1 VIVSTIIA
9 LSMTALGAAEQQRAA
24 DLAGPTLLDQ
34 LAGHWTMTGMLGG
47 KRITHDVDAEWV
59 LKHEYLRFHEVSGDK
74 DKTGTP
80 AYEAIVFISWDT
92 KANEYRCL
100 WLDNTSG
107 VGLSAPIARGKK
119 SGDAIALV
127 FTQLQ
132 REALHTT
139 FSYDRSSDTWR
150 ITIDDV
156 TGSKTDHFGDV
167 KLGRAK

>member
-1 VIVSTIIA
+1 MIVSTIIA

-47 KRITHDVDAEWV
+47 KRITHDVDAEWSMNICGSTKCRATRTKPV
-59 LKHEYLRFHEVSGDK
+59 RQPTKQSYC
-74 DKTGTP
+74 
-80 AYEAIVFISWDT
+80 WDT

-156 TGSKTDHFGDV
+156 TGSKTDRFGDV